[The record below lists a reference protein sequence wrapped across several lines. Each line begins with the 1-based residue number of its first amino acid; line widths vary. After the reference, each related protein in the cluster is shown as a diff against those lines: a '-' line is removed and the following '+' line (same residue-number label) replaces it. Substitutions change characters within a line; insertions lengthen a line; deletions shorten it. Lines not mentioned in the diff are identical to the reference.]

1 MKIANRSKPSAVFGA
16 AAAAAVAAAVFLGGC
31 LVKDRSEKPLH
42 GELTPP
48 WYPAHFSPQRL
59 DGFTY
64 AGPESLFTVFRDM
77 SRLDS
82 LSGDPKDWK
91 ADPEAVDTLRIEQM
105 LDMGFV
111 FPENPE
117 AMMPYGYDDSFR
129 DDTVYRNAYGNGLF
143 TQDQPCADTY
153 VLSGNFLHPAKWLR
167 AGLKQE
173 YILATLGK
181 PAFRHESVLRYLHHT
196 PAAVPP
202 EAALTDTVQ
211 TPALAPAPDADAAME
226 VFEGV
231 NFYFDQDSLF
241 ATVLQKSRPC
251 H

>member
-1 MKIANRSKPSAVFGA
+1 MKNAYRHKP
-16 AAAAAVAAAVFLGGC
+16 AAAVCAAAILCGC
-31 LVKDRSEKPLH
+31 LVKERSEKPVQ
-42 GELTPP
+42 GGITPP
-48 WYPAHFSPQRL
+48 WYPAHFSPRRL
-59 DGFTY
+59 EGFAY
-64 AGPESLFTVFRDM
+64 AGPESLFTVFRKI

-91 ADPEAVDTLRIEQM
+91 ADPEAVDTLRIGQM
-105 LDMGFV
+105 VDTGFV

-129 DDTVYRNAYGNGLF
+129 DDTVYRNAYGSGLF

-167 AGLKQE
+167 SGLNQE
-173 YILATLGK
+173 YILGTLGK
-181 PAFRHESVLRYLHHT
+181 PAFRHEGVLRYLHHA

-202 EAALTDTVQ
+202 PDAEASAAEDT
-211 TPALAPAPDADAAME
+211 PPAPSPEASLEA
-226 VFEGV
+226 FEGI
-231 NFYFDQDSLF
+231 NFYFERDSLF
-241 ATVLQKSRPC
+241 AAVLQKSRPC